1 MKQSRAGEIRD
12 HIEQAIVTGA
22 FRPGERLDEVKLA
35 AQFEVSRT
43 PIREAL
49 RQLIATELVEAQPHR
64 GTFVKDFSVRDMLNM
79 FEVMS
84 ELEGMCARLA
94 ARRRSDAQLRE
105 IEAACETCAANSESG
120 DADAYY
126 YANEQF
132 HLAIYEASGNAFLA
146 RTAQSLLL
154 RLRPFRRLQL
164 RVPGR
169 MRSSTTEHGAIV
181 EAIRAG
187 DSASAEQ
194 LIEEHVS
201 VQGDRFGDFVAA
213 LGDSVG
219 RP

>member
-12 HIEQAIVTGA
+12 HIEQAIVTGE
-22 FRPGERLDEVKLA
+22 FKPGERLDEVKLA

-49 RQLIATELVEAQPHR
+49 RQLIATELVEARPHR
-64 GTFVKDFSVRDMLNM
+64 GTFVKDFSVRDMLSM

-94 ARRRSDAQLRE
+94 ARRRSEPQLRE
-105 IEAACETCAANSESG
+105 IEAACDRCVESSATG
-120 DADAYY
+120 NADDYY

-169 MRSSTTEHGAIV
+169 MHSSTVEHQSVV

-187 DSASAEQ
+187 DSAAAER

-213 LGDSVG
+213 LGEAVE
-219 RP
+219 